1 MVGMMVLMM
10 AMILDVW
17 KTWMDPKP
25 PQAFVSQKYRV
36 GGSGY
41 RRHGRHPFG
50 AWREAQ
56 GHGKAWQM
64 ATGQEEWIK
73 IRF

>member
-1 MVGMMVLMM
+1 MMVEMMVLMM
-10 AMILDVW
+10 VMILDVW
-17 KTWMDPKP
+17 KTGMDPKP

-50 AWREAQ
+50 A
-56 GHGKAWQM
+56 
-64 ATGQEEWIK
+64 
-73 IRF
+73 